1 MITNMEIGNWKLEI
15 GNKEELAFVI
25 GPKINQEQQEVDIW
39 VSNVLITHFDHL
51 VYLPQF
57 ISSLNCEAS
66 DIESGKI
73 DSNYVLFNLGPTTDD
88 VSARATISGDNI
100 NIVCDLTEDDINRLI
115 HLTIKTNAVVKFYR
129 DTVEALSNRES

>member
-1 MITNMEIGNWKLEI
+1 MITNMEI

-39 VSNVLITHFDHL
+39 ASNVLITHFDHL

-57 ISSLNCEAS
+57 INSLKCEAS

-73 DSNYVLFNLGPTTDD
+73 DSDYVLFNLGPTTDD

-100 NIVCDLTEDDINRLI
+100 NIVCDLSEGDINRLI
-115 HLTIKTNAVVKFYR
+115 DLTMKTNTIVKLYR
-129 DTVEALSNRES
+129 DTVEALRNRES